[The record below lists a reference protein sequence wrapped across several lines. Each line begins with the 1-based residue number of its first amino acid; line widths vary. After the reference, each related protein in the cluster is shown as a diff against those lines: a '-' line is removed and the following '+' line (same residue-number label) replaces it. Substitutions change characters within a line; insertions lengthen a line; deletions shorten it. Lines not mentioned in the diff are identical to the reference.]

1 MNLARL
7 LAGATQMVA
16 EGGQDGMGFLQVP
29 EDPKRWDWIK
39 MDKLTINLNIP
50 MVYHQFR

>member
-7 LAGATQMVA
+7 LAGATQLVEA

-29 EDPKRWDWIK
+29 EDPKRWDSRWI
-39 MDKLTINLNIP
+39 N
-50 MVYHQFR
+50 